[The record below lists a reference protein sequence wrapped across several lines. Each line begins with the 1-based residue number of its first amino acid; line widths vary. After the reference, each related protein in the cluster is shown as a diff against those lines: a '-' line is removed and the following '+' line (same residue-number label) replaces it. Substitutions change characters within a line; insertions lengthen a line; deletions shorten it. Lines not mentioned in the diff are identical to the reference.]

1 MSAFLG
7 SPATRIGLVAA
18 ERSEFLSEQIDMSKR
33 DNDIIMTN
41 LMRQQQGIATAQIKL
56 KTLNDNPYLQVP
68 ATAENKG
75 KKRKFVL

>member
-1 MSAFLG
+1 M
-7 SPATRIGLVAA
+7 VAA

-68 ATAENKG
+68 TTNGE
-75 KKRKFVL
+75 

>member
-1 MSAFLG
+1 MG
-7 SPATRIGLVAA
+7 SPATRIGLAA

-68 ATAENKG
+68 TTNAEYR
-75 KKRKFVL
+75 KKT